1 MLTLDWSSNAVEF
14 CFISNTCNHLAQ
26 ILFSTKTGPLANEA
40 VDIWEAIKTAVK
52 SNKGELTEMEQ
63 AVIDQKSGKKKKF
76 LSQAVSEASS
86 NKPMTTAH
94 VVLDGIQT
102 QVNLGTNLSF

>member
-1 MLTLDWSSNAVEF
+1 MIYINLHSSLPLQ
-14 CFISNTCNHLAQ
+14 S
-26 ILFSTKTGPLANEA
+26 PLANEA

-52 SNKGELTEMEQ
+52 SNREELTEMEQ
-63 AVIDQKSGKKKKF
+63 AVIDQKSGKKKKS

-86 NKPMTTAH
+86 NKPMNTAN

-102 QVNLGTNLSF
+102 QVNLGTNLSFLEADSDSDDS